1 MNKQQFMTVLEEK
14 TMRKQ
19 QFILGWL
26 CTVLPFV
33 SIGFGLLGAI
43 TKCNPPTWWYSISAT
58 FFANSNVILIGLLFT
73 TGIYFWAYAGYD
85 KMDNIVTKLCAI
97 FSFMIIAF
105 PTQIQSCTNKFQ
117 LVGLFCL
124 PNIVSYI
131 IHNISALALYV
142 CFVIMILRFRKSS
155 GEMTNKK
162 KLRNFL
168 YLSFSIIMII
178 CGVLIFFKSIFKWP
192 GYVTLILETVLQC
205 CFGFSWLIKSGKF
218 KFLND

>member
-1 MNKQQFMTVLEEK
+1 MTELEEK

-73 TGIYFWAYAGYD
+73 TGIYFWAYEGYD
-85 KMDNIVTKLCAI
+85 KVDNIVTKLCAV
-97 FSFMIIAF
+97 FSFMTIAF
-105 PTQIQSCTNKFQ
+105 PTQLYSCTDKFQ

-124 PNIVSYI
+124 PNIISYV
-131 IHNISALALYV
+131 IHGISSLALYG
-142 CFVIMILRFRKSS
+142 CFLVMILRFTKSS
-155 GEMTNKK
+155 GEMTDKK
-162 KLRNFL
+162 KFRNLL
-168 YLSFSIIMII
+168 YFTFAIIMVI
-178 CGVLIFFKSIFKWP
+178 CGVFIFLKSILKWP
-192 GYVTLILETVLQC
+192 GYITLILEIIAQL
-205 CFGFSWLIKSGKF
+205 CFGLSWLIKAGKF

>member
-1 MNKQQFMTVLEEK
+1 MTELEEK

-73 TGIYFWAYAGYD
+73 TGIYFWAYEGYD
-85 KMDNIVTKLCAI
+85 KVDNIVTKLCAV

-105 PTQIQSCTNKFQ
+105 PTQLDSCTNKFQ

-124 PNIVSYI
+124 PNIISSI
-131 IHNISALALYV
+131 FHNISALALYG
-142 CFVIMILRFRKSS
+142 CFLVMILRFTKSS
-155 GEMTNKK
+155 GEMTDKK
-162 KLRNFL
+162 KLRNLL
-168 YLSFSIIMII
+168 YLTFAIIMGI
-178 CGVLIFFKSIFKWP
+178 CGVFIFFKFILKWP
-192 GYVTLILETVLQC
+192 GYIILILETVAQL
-205 CFGFSWLIKSGKF
+205 CFGLSWLIKAGKF

>member
-1 MNKQQFMTVLEEK
+1 MTELEEK

-58 FFANSNVILIGLLFT
+58 FFANSNVVLIGLLFT
-73 TGIYFWAYAGYD
+73 TGIYFWAYEGYD
-85 KMDNIVTKLCAI
+85 KVDNIVTKLCAV
-97 FSFMIIAF
+97 FSFMTIAF
-105 PTQIQSCTNKFQ
+105 PTQLYSCTDKFQ

-124 PNIVSYI
+124 PNIISSI
-131 IHNISALALYV
+131 IHNISALALYG
-142 CFVIMILRFRKSS
+142 CFLVMILRFTKSS
-155 GEMTNKK
+155 GEMTDKK
-162 KLRNFL
+162 KFRNLL
-168 YLSFSIIMII
+168 YLAFAIIMGI
-178 CGVLIFFKSIFKWP
+178 CGVLIFFKTILKWP
-192 GYVTLILETVLQC
+192 EYITLILEIIAQL
-205 CFGFSWLIKSGKF
+205 CFGISWLIKAGKF

>member
-1 MNKQQFMTVLEEK
+1 MTELEEK

-73 TGIYFWAYAGYD
+73 TGIYFWAYEGYD
-85 KMDNIVTKLCAI
+85 KMDNIVTKLCAV

-105 PTQIQSCTNKFQ
+105 PTQLYSCTDKLQ

-124 PNIVSYI
+124 PNKISCV
-131 IHNISALALYV
+131 IHCISSISLYG
-142 CFVIMILRFRKSS
+142 CFLVMILRFTKSS
-155 GEMTNKK
+155 GEVTDKK
-162 KLRNFL
+162 KFRNLL
-168 YLSFSIIMII
+168 YLTFAIIMGL
-178 CGVLIFFKSIFKWP
+178 CGVLIFFKSILKWP
-192 GYVTLILETVLQC
+192 GYVTIILETIAQL
-205 CFGFSWLIKSGKF
+205 CFGLSWLIKAGKF

>member
-1 MNKQQFMTVLEEK
+1 MTELEEK

-73 TGIYFWAYAGYD
+73 TGIYFWAYEGYD
-85 KMDNIVTKLCAI
+85 KVDNIVTKLCAV

-105 PTQIQSCTNKFQ
+105 PTQLYSCTDKFQ

-124 PNIVSYI
+124 PNIISYV
-131 IHNISALALYV
+131 IHGISSLALYG
-142 CFVIMILRFRKSS
+142 CFLVMILRFTKSS
-155 GEMTNKK
+155 GEMTDKK
-162 KLRNFL
+162 KFRNLL
-168 YLSFSIIMII
+168 YFTFAIIMVI
-178 CGVLIFFKSIFKWP
+178 CGVFIFLKSILKWP
-192 GYVTLILETVLQC
+192 GYITLILEIIAQL
-205 CFGFSWLIKSGKF
+205 CFGLSWLIKAGKF